1 MSPTGFT
8 EEGPDSPAA
17 MEHAFK
23 WIVRYG
29 GGLAFILIIAW
40 PCLALPAG
48 VFSKGVLQTLLSFR
62 LICMHEM
69 SSTCCEPLSLYPLCM
84 HACMPPGTVA
94 VITTSIGSNAGCLT
108 QHPRLQ
114 CAQHSG
120 EMHP

>member
-1 MSPTGFT
+1 MRYLLGCAKPYEGPAGFT

-48 VFSKGVLQTLLSFR
+48 VFSKGVLRTYFHFSY
-62 LICMHEM
+62 
-69 SSTCCEPLSLYPLCM
+69 S
-84 HACMPPGTVA
+84 ACMK
-94 VITTSIGSNAGCLT
+94 
-108 QHPRLQ
+108 
-114 CAQHSG
+114 
-120 EMHP
+120 

>member
-1 MSPTGFT
+1 MSPAGFT

-62 LICMHEM
+62 LLCMHEM
-69 SSTCCEPLSLYPLCM
+69 SSTCCEPHSLYPLCIQ
-84 HACMPPGTVA
+84 AC
-94 VITTSIGSNAGCLT
+94 LL
-108 QHPRLQ
+108 RLLPSSQ
-114 CAQHSG
+114 LR
-120 EMHP
+120 

>member
-1 MSPTGFT
+1 MGPAGFT

-48 VFSKGVLQTLLSFR
+48 VFSKGVLQTLLPF
-62 LICMHEM
+62 LLLCMHETILM
-69 SSTCCEPLSLYPLCM
+69 CPNLSSPSACM
-84 HACMPPGTVA
+84 HASWG
-94 VITTSIGSNAGCLT
+94 
-108 QHPRLQ
+108 
-114 CAQHSG
+114 
-120 EMHP
+120 